1 MSRRH
6 CRVRVSLFLGGPL
19 FLSPRLF
26 IDCVRRVLDSATT
39 VMMVGDCV
47 YYTSGD
53 RREGEKDTLREYVDK
68 MSSERE
74 TRERE
79 RGGERTNKNVY
90 QSLNYF
96 QVSLVNKPDHYQHC
110 TEYLY

>member
-1 MSRRH
+1 
-6 CRVRVSLFLGGPL
+6 
-19 FLSPRLF
+19 
-26 IDCVRRVLDSATT
+26 
-39 VMMVGDCV
+39 MMVGDCL

-74 TRERE
+74 TRARERE
-79 RGGERTNKNVY
+79 RGERTNKNVY

-96 QVSLVNKPDHYQHC
+96 QVSLVNKPDHYQHS
-110 TEYLY
+110 TLHRIFILIADKLDPG